1 MSALYDI
8 GSMKFVLNERR
19 YVHDSV
25 DALTFILLAVAILIV
40 MWCFLHF
47 TFNVLNIFRKRQH
60 HACDYVDALKDFDD
74 VSLSEKPIDEMD
86 LPA

>member
-19 YVHDSV
+19 YVYDSV

-47 TFNVLNIFRKRQH
+47 TFNVLNIFRKRQY